1 VVDEISLG
9 KIKVFLPNPAASTFM
24 RIVTYLGLTMMCLLT
39 LPQMPHMQFLFVSS
53 GFCSPAY
60 FRPALTSNALA
71 AY

>member
-1 VVDEISLG
+1 VVDETSLG

-24 RIVTYLGLTMMCLLT
+24 RIVTYLGFAMMCLLT
-39 LPQMPHMQFLFVSS
+39 LPQMPLMQFLFVSS

-60 FRPALTSNALA
+60 FRPVVAHSALA